1 LLEELEHAKA
11 RGAEIHVESE
21 FKHWATAI
29 VKLKVSEV
37 DNVGSSIID
46 KAEDLPAVGTKAP
59 EAPIEGAKG
68 AESTPKAPS
77 SLPEAAI
84 PKVEAAEVATE
95 VPTEEEKIA
104 LVSRFDGGIEGSWQ
118 SGEHD
123 DGLAR
128 AKLAV
133 FVLPVEEH
141 VLEPPPSVDKGS
153 VKDGTDGPEV
163 ILALDHVGEGDQA
176 QGPAA
181 TKPVVTEDLKEIAG
195 GATEASTG
203 SVGHEKAGIEEGSR
217 AAEAADA
224 GADAKGTGVDASNGM
239 TASGND
245 SSVGREPEAA
255 VAVEAGGGDEQGE
268 AIAKETTK
276 EVIDNLGDWS
286 GVVEADARGEPE
298 AEIIFPQ

>member
-1 LLEELEHAKA
+1 LVEELEHAKA
-11 RGAEIHVESE
+11 RGAEIHAESE

-37 DNVGSSIID
+37 DSAGSSIID
-46 KAEDLPAVGTKAP
+46 KAEDLPTVGTKAP

-68 AESTPKAPS
+68 AESTPEAPS

-104 LVSRFDGGIEGSWQ
+104 LVSRLDSGIEGSWQ

-133 FVLPVEEH
+133 FVPPAEEH
-141 VLEPPPSVDKGS
+141 VSEPPPSVDKGS

-176 QGPAA
+176 QGPTA

-195 GATEASTG
+195 GATEASTV
-203 SVGHEKAGIEEGSR
+203 SVGHEKAGVEEGSR

-224 GADAKGTGVDASNGM
+224 GADAKGTGVDASNGT

-245 SSVGREPEAA
+245 SSVEREPEAA
-255 VAVEAGGGDEQGE
+255 VAAEAGGGDEQGE

-286 GVVEADARGEPE
+286 GAVEADARGEPE

>member
-1 LLEELEHAKA
+1 LVEELEHAKA
-11 RGAEIHVESE
+11 RGAEIHAESE

-37 DNVGSSIID
+37 DSAGSSIID

-68 AESTPKAPS
+68 AESTPEAPS

-104 LVSRFDGGIEGSWQ
+104 LVSRLDSGIEGSWQ

-133 FVLPVEEH
+133 FVPPAEEH
-141 VLEPPPSVDKGS
+141 VSEPPPSVDKGS

-176 QGPAA
+176 QGPTA

-195 GATEASTG
+195 GATEASTV
-203 SVGHEKAGIEEGSR
+203 SVGHEKAGVEEGSR

-224 GADAKGTGVDASNGM
+224 GADAKGTGVDASNGT

-245 SSVGREPEAA
+245 SSVEREPEAA
-255 VAVEAGGGDEQGE
+255 VAAEAGGGDEQGE

-286 GVVEADARGEPE
+286 GAVEADARGEPE